1 VSLDDAPRDE
11 LDVAIGREAAVLR
24 EHLAKFTDTNIE
36 WQEFEA
42 GPAGARVTSATPP
55 TRRRWL
61 GAIAAGAVAATIA
74 TLVVVQTIRHDTP
87 TQRPDV
93 TTPTTSPTTALPT
106 TVPPTTV
113 LPTTTVTPAEPD
125 RTGLLRTGPFDVLT
139 VSVVDEV
146 GREGVDVVVEAPDG
160 AARLVRHVENSEL
173 PDGWTLGAAGSVSS
187 TGWLALG
194 AQSPDEFG
202 WVFVDLLSADRPPR
216 LVSGITDGGRWG
228 PTDLF
233 ALSLNGGRPAVIDPL
248 TGDVR
253 EIPNAK
259 FPGGSPDIIWSADG
273 EGFLASEGGSFGGI
287 SEVDGSSDIQPRTW
301 RLTPL
306 DGSADR
312 PGVPELDPF
321 GTTRYVTEG
330 GSWLTVGA
338 CSSVLDMCLPNG
350 QLMDG
355 TLQNQVVVADAEGNS
370 TAWYDDDLPGA
381 RLMQSSFSFDGSSI
395 WLLLERTG
403 ASGAELVLAQ
413 VSTPRE
419 LEIRATLPI
428 ADPLPDVTVSG
439 GGTEVRFFA
448 SFWLSPDDKLAVI
461 STVRVEAETPVVDN
475 QLIRTD
481 GSASRVPIVEGM
493 VGYLPT
499 SVAELLAP

>member
-1 VSLDDAPRDE
+1 M
-11 LDVAIGREAAVLR
+11 
-24 EHLAKFTDTNIE
+24 
-36 WQEFEA
+36 
-42 GPAGARVTSATPP
+42 
-55 TRRRWL
+55 
-61 GAIAAGAVAATIA
+61 
-74 TLVVVQTIRHDTP
+74 
-87 TQRPDV
+87 
-93 TTPTTSPTTALPT
+93 
-106 TVPPTTV
+106 
-113 LPTTTVTPAEPD
+113 
-125 RTGLLRTGPFDVLT
+125 
-139 VSVVDEV
+139 
-146 GREGVDVVVEAPDG
+146 GVESPDG
-160 AARLVRHVENSEL
+160 DARLVRHVNNSEL
-173 PDGWTLGAAGSVSS
+173 PEGGRS
-187 TGWLALG
+187 THTGRFRRPGGLLWA

-233 ALSLNGGRPAVIDPL
+233 ALSLNGGRPAVIDPV
-248 TGDVR
+248 TGEVT

-273 EGFLASEGGSFGGI
+273 AGFLASEGGSFGGI
-287 SEVDGSSDIQPRTW
+287 SEVDGSSNIQPRTW

-312 PGVPELDPF
+312 PGVPALDPY

-338 CSSVLDMCLPNG
+338 CPSVLDMCLPNG
-350 QLMDG
+350 QLTDG
-355 TLQNQVVVADAEGNS
+355 TLQNQVVVADAEGKS
-370 TAWYDDDLPGA
+370 TTWYDDDLPGA

-403 ASGAELVLAQ
+403 ASGAELVLAR

-419 LEIRATLPI
+419 IEVMATVPI
-428 ADPLPDVTVSG
+428 AEPPPDVTVAG
-439 GGTEVRFFA
+439 GGIQVSFFA
-448 SFWLSPDDKLAVI
+448 SMWLSPDDELVRISASRIDASNPMAV
-461 STVRVEAETPVVDN
+461 D

-481 GSASRVPIVEGM
+481 GSASPGPLQAAAM

-499 SVAELLAP
+499 SVADQLTS